1 MTIKEITSH
10 AIADINTI
18 LAGKLND
25 DDITEID
32 RIVQSSIL
40 NAAISMSES
49 CRRMAVRHGGPEA
62 DIAHKIHEELE
73 NKRQALLA
81 NLNSFR

>member
-10 AIADINTI
+10 AIADARAI
-18 LAGKLND
+18 LAGKLNKD
-25 DDITEID
+25 EMAEIE
-32 RIVQSSIL
+32 RIIQSSIL

-49 CRRMAVRHGGPEA
+49 CRRMTVRHAGPEA

-73 NKRQALLA
+73 NKREALLA